1 MNVQTRA
8 TPHYDPFDY
17 GTHEDP
23 YPIYKAL
30 RDHAPAYFN
39 EKYGFWALSR
49 YADCVS
55 ALRDF
60 KTFSSAQGTNLE
72 PLKAQVAYVQTVDPP
87 DHTRLRH
94 MIAPMLTP
102 QRVVALEEIVRR
114 MARELLAPHLASGK
128 LDVIVD
134 FAARLPMAIICQLL
148 GFPREDE
155 DMVRGWTDMVV
166 HREEGVFDMPEAGLQ
181 ATLKLYD
188 YFQKA
193 FEARR
198 GKAERG
204 DLMDRLIAA
213 EAAGTLT
220 HDEMLGYLYILS
232 IAGNETTTKLIGTMT
247 TQLHHNPDQ
256 KALLLADPSLARG
269 AVEETLRLDGPT
281 QMQART
287 TTRDVPLHGRTIE
300 AGRKV
305 ALLFISANRDE
316 RHFTDPDRFDIKR
329 NAVDHLG
336 FGGGLH
342 SCLGSALARLEGRV
356 ALEEMMRLLP
366 DFVVDESGLQRMHSP
381 AVRGYTHVPVAFT
394 PRATP

>member
-1 MNVQTRA
+1 MNLQAPPV
-8 TPHYDPFDY
+8 PHYDPFDY
-17 GTHEDP
+17 RTHEDP
-23 YPIYKAL
+23 YPIYRRL
-30 RDHAPAYFN
+30 RDDAPAYFN

-49 YADCVS
+49 YADCVA

-60 KTFSSAQGTNLE
+60 KTFSSADGTNLE
-72 PLKAQVAYVQTVDPP
+72 PLKAQVAYVQTTDPP
-87 DHTRLRH
+87 THTRLRH
-94 MIAPMLTP
+94 LIAPMLTP
-102 QRVVALEEIVRR
+102 QKVVALEDAVRR
-114 MARELLAPHLASGK
+114 MARELLEPHLASGR
-128 LDVIVD
+128 LDIIVD

-155 DMVRGWTDMVV
+155 DMVRGWTDLVV
-166 HREEGVFDMPEAGLQ
+166 HREEGVFEMPEAGLQ

-193 FEARR
+193 FEARK
-198 GKAERG
+198 GKPPRG
-204 DLMDRLIAA
+204 DLMDRLIEA
-213 EAAGTLT
+213 EAAGNLT

-232 IAGNETTTKLIGTMT
+232 IAGNETTTKLIGTMVH
-247 TQLHHNPDQ
+247 QLHRNPDQ
-256 KALLLADPSLARG
+256 KEMLRADPKLARG
-269 AVEETLRLDGPT
+269 VVEETLRLDGPT

-287 TTRDVPLHGRTIE
+287 TTRDVELHGRTIE

-316 RHFTDPDRFDIKR
+316 RHYANPDRFDIRR

-356 ALEEMMRLLP
+356 ALEEIMRLLA
-366 DFVVDESGLQRMHSP
+366 DFTVDEAGLRRMHSP
-381 AVRGYTHVPVAFT
+381 AVRGFTHVPVSFT
-394 PRATP
+394 GRA

>member
-1 MNVQTRA
+1 MNVPARR
-8 TPHYDPFDY
+8 PEWDPFDY
-17 GTHEDP
+17 STHDDP
-23 YPIYKAL
+23 YPIYKEL
-30 RDHAPAYFN
+30 RDRSPAYFN
-39 EKYGFWALSR
+39 ERYGFWALSR
-49 YADCVS
+49 YADCVA

-72 PLKAQVAYVQTVDPP
+72 PLKAQVAYVQTTDPP
-87 DHTRLRH
+87 THTRLRH
-94 MIAPMLTP
+94 LIAPMLTP
-102 QRVVALEEIVRR
+102 QKVAALEEAVRR
-114 MARELLAPHLASGK
+114 MARELLEPHLAGGG
-128 LDVIVD
+128 LDIIVD

-155 DMVRGWTDMVV
+155 DMVRGWTDLVV
-166 HREEGVFDMPEAGLQ
+166 HREEGVFEMPEAGLQ

-193 FEARR
+193 FEAR
-198 GKAERG
+198 KALAPRG
-204 DLMDRLIAA
+204 DLMDRLIEA
-213 EAAGTLT
+213 EKAGKLT

-232 IAGNETTTKLIGTMT
+232 IAGNETTTKLIGTMVH
-247 TQLHHNPDQ
+247 QLHRNPDQ
-256 KALLLADPSLARG
+256 KALLLADPTLARG
-269 AVEETLRLDGPT
+269 VVEETLRIDGPT

-287 TTRDVPLHGRTIE
+287 TTRDVELHGRTIE

-316 RHFTDPDRFDIKR
+316 RHYADPDRFDVRR

-356 ALEEMMRLLP
+356 ALEEIMRLLP
-366 DFVVDESGLQRMHSP
+366 DFTVDESGLQRMHSP
-381 AVRGYTHVPVAFT
+381 AVRGFTHVPVTFT
-394 PRATP
+394 ARA